1 MSATEYAPRLSIR
14 ISEKLA
20 ADLNA
25 SIAWGLKNALFTRLA
40 EDVVRLV
47 REHGAEALYLYLRG
61 DLELTIS
68 TKEPKH
74 GPK

>member
-1 MSATEYAPRLSIR
+1 
-14 ISEKLA
+14 
-20 ADLNA
+20 
-25 SIAWGLKNALFTRLA
+25 
-40 EDVVRLV
+40 V